1 VPDSLP
7 EVTIYTD
14 GGADPNPGPGGWGA
28 VLVQGLHTR
37 EISGADP
44 ATTNNRM
51 ELTAAI
57 MALRMLRPRCRVQIV
72 TDSQYLRRGITEW
85 VANWEAHGWRKR
97 NGAPVENVDLWQAL
111 LKETA
116 RHEVTW
122 RWVRGHAGS
131 PLNERAD
138 ALATAARRALGRG
151 SGGRAAGRAS
161 GGGAAGALP
170 RVAIYARGCAL
181 GVPGPAGYAACVV
194 PEGGDPRI
202 LSGGWPLASSNAME
216 LQAVIAGLRSLRD
229 ISSVDLHSTSAYVCE
244 GATRWLAGWEQRG
257 WRTADG
263 RPVRNRELW
272 EELTRVLG
280 DHDVRWHQDAAD
292 AATEESRMAAE
303 AARAEAVRQR
313 DASGA

>member
-1 VPDSLP
+1 MNDLR

-28 VLVQGLHTR
+28 VLVSGLQTK

-57 MALRMLRPRCRVQIV
+57 VALRMLRQRCRVRLV

-85 VANWEAHGWRKR
+85 VEGWEQRGWRKR

-116 RHEVTW
+116 RHEIDW
-122 RWVRGHAGS
+122 HWVRGHRGN

-138 ALATAARRALGRG
+138 ALASLARRGLGRA
-151 SGGRAAGRAS
+151 GGQGKGPRPAAPEE
-161 GGGAAGALP
+161 LP
-170 RVAIYARGCAL
+170 RVTVYARGCAL
-181 GVPGPAGYAACVV
+181 GVPGPAGYAAALMRD
-194 PEGGDPRI
+194 GDEPR
-202 LSGGWPLASSNAME
+202 LVSGGWPTATSNAME
-216 LQAVIAGLRSLRD
+216 LWAVIAALRGLRER
-229 ISSVDLHSTSAYVCE
+229 SSVDLYTTSAYVFE
-244 GATRWLAGWEQRG
+244 GATRWLAGWERRG
-257 WRTADG
+257 WTTSDG
-263 RPVRNRELW
+263 RPVQNREIW

-280 DHDVRWHQDAAD
+280 DHDVRWHRQRAAE
-292 AATEESRMAAE
+292 AGEESRMASD
-303 AARAEAVRQR
+303 AARAEAERQK
-313 DASGA
+313 ANA